1 MRWMTTL
8 VAAVMALACQNGLA
22 DELLLT
28 AQSTRGGEP
37 VPYVL
42 NAQSATPRYVLIL
55 FPGGNGLV
63 NPHMEGDRLVYGM
76 KGNFLLRARPHFVDA
91 EFATVST
98 NSIHVEERVQ
108 TLIDDLQQRFPGA
121 KLYLVGTSRGTFD
134 TLALA
139 EYLSDKIAGEIHT
152 SSMSRIASLD
162 ARRYKNR
169 HLVVHHILDGCRVT
183 PFNAAASSHNRYGTD
198 FIAMEGGISVGDPCE
213 AQAYHGY
220 NGIERETAEA
230 IKRWV
235 KQDE

>member
-1 MRWMTTL
+1 MRWATLL
-8 VAAVMALACQNGLA
+8 VASVLVWASQGCLA

-28 AQSTRGGEP
+28 AQATRGGEP
-37 VPYVL
+37 VSYIL
-42 NAQSATPRYVLIL
+42 NTQSATPRYVLIL

-63 NPHMEGDRLVYGM
+63 DPHMEGDRLVYGM

-98 NSIHVEERVQ
+98 NSTHVEERIQ
-108 TLIDDLQQRFPGA
+108 TLIDDLHQRFPGA

-139 EYLSDKIAGEIHT
+139 DYLSDKIAGEIHT
-152 SSMSRIASLD
+152 SSMDRIAWFDPRPYRS
-162 ARRYKNR
+162 R
-169 HLVVHHILDGCRVT
+169 HLIVHHVNDSCRVT
-183 PFNAAASSHNRYGTD
+183 PYGAALNAHRRYGAEL
-198 FIAMEGGISVGDPCE
+198 ISMEGGISVGDPCE

-220 NGIERETAEA
+220 KGIERETADA

-235 KQDE
+235 KQGD